1 MSPRVGINPE
11 LMTKVIAML
20 KRTGPEFRESSR
32 QVESALG
39 RLGVEFW
46 TSPALRRVADQMSA
60 KPPDLQ
66 GRLDLILATPDAE
79 LERDGIIWADG
90 ADWQSSTTEGTAA
103 AQAVAAKVRAQAK
116 SGTFN
121 TQTIAELEKHK
132 NDPLFAA
139 AFAKEIPP
147 DELKRL
153 ISRMFRTD
161 LPPTGRPDEKDLDTE
176 KRVAGLFSTI
186 LGTASRAGKLPDK
199 YADELLKDLD
209 DPQSAFAIG
218 KLLGKGKFDH
228 AFMLDVVKRVYD
240 FDVAHPQ
247 ARAREPE
254 SPLPGQDK
262 VRPAPD
268 VSPMSTVLSALIHH
282 PKVAQDF
289 FTDPKR
295 RPLAYLMRERR
306 WGPESDNLLGAAL
319 YEASTKFR
327 DHDMPREQSSGYKAA
342 LIASWASHYWA
353 EEKVQQNLPNTRI
366 WAASIHANYI
376 SDVHRAYQAPPTTEI
391 GVDAA
396 YDPDK
401 SLSGVQPYGAVFNKD
416 ELKKAMTWAFKDND
430 AFMTVAAAHA
440 QYSVK
445 VLDETASGLAAEVRA
460 EFATWHKSH
469 PEATKK
475 QVDEK
480 RQDILEK
487 KMGGGGGA
495 FEFQGAVNDLS
506 ETTYAITDAANIAKI
521 EEAKKNDERYAA
533 FKNMATKIIDLAP
546 GPQGKFVGLL
556 VSQAKD
562 HIYGKFTSKLEDKA
576 RVEAGNA
583 MEDAKIM
590 FRDATAAAM
599 MRHGLFGDGSA
610 PAPTHPY
617 ASKQFPKGS
626 RGDFLVNGKIMPKD
640 EMSADQRRAYREW
653 LYLNSDTKRIF
664 YGADAAITRDS

>member
-1 MSPRVGINPE
+1 
-11 LMTKVIAML
+11 MTKVIAML

-46 TSPALRRVADQMSA
+46 TSPALRRVADQMSE

-79 LERDGIIWADG
+79 LSRDGIIWADA
-90 ADWQSSTTEGTAA
+90 ADWQSSTTEGAA
-103 AQAVAAKVRAQAK
+103 LAQAVAAKVRAQAE
-116 SGTFN
+116 SGTFDA
-121 TQTIAELEKHK
+121 QTIAALEKHK

-161 LPPTGRPDEKDLDTE
+161 LPPAGRPDEKDLDTE
-176 KRVAGLFSTI
+176 KKVADLFSTI
-186 LGTASRAGKLPDK
+186 LGTASRARKLPDK

-209 DPQSAFAIG
+209 DPQSAFALG

-327 DHDMPREQSSGYKAA
+327 DHGMPREQSSGYKAA

-376 SDVHRAYQAPPTTEI
+376 SDVHRANQAPPRKDI
-391 GVDAA
+391 GADTA

-401 SLSGVQPYGAVFNKD
+401 SLTGVQPYGAVFNKD
-416 ELKKAMTWAFKDND
+416 ELKSVETWAFNDND
-430 AFMTVAAAHA
+430 AFATVAAAHG

-445 VLDETASGLAAEVRA
+445 VLDETAAALAAEVKA
-460 EFATWHKSH
+460 AFAAWHKAH
-469 PEATKK
+469 PEATKT
-475 QVDEK
+475 QINDK
-480 RQDILEK
+480 RQEILEE
-487 KMGGGGGA
+487 KMGTGGGA
-495 FEFQGAVNDLS
+495 FQFRGVVNDLS
-506 ETTYAITDAANIAKI
+506 ETTYALTDAANIAKI
-521 EEAKKNDERYAA
+521 EEARKNDERYAVY
-533 FKNMATKIIDLAP
+533 KNMVTKIIDLAP
-546 GPQGKFVGLL
+546 GPPGKFVGLL
-556 VSQAKD
+556 VDQAKD
-562 HIYGKFTSKLEDKA
+562 HIYGAFTSNQEGKA
-576 RVEAGNA
+576 KKAAANA
-583 MEDAKIM
+583 MDDAKVM
-590 FRDATAAAM
+590 FEDATAAAM

-617 ASKQFPKGS
+617 ASKQRPKAPEN
-626 RGDFLVNGKIMPKD
+626 DFLVNGEIMSKD
-640 EMSADQRRAYREW
+640 KMSESQKNAYDEW
-653 LYLNSDTKRIF
+653 LHRTPATDRVFFGVDS
-664 YGADAAITRDS
+664 AITRDTWS